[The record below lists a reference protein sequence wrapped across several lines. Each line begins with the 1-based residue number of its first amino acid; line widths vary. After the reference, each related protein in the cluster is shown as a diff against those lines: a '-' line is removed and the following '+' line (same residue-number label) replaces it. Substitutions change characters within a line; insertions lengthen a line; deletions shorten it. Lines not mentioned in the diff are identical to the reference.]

1 MTALRPR
8 KFKVFANSVA
18 LTLAELIFW
27 IGLLLSYY
35 TLQRV
40 APNVQ
45 LEHEG
50 WWSILLVLPVALVV
64 FLWGLRQKQ
73 KWANELA
80 DSQLWSDLLPHWRP
94 QLHGWR
100 FFFWRMAL
108 ASILIGVL
116 DLKVGARLK
125 EVTSEGVDV
134 MVALDVSTSMEA
146 EDTGS
151 SRIDLAKQSIQRL
164 IKALDGDRVGLVIF
178 AGDAYVQCPI
188 TTDYGALKLF
198 LDGVTTDLVPVQG
211 TAVGRA
217 IEVCANGFDP
227 ESPASKMIV
236 VFTDGENHEDDAV
249 AMAEDVLDSGIEVHT
264 IGMGTTSGAPI
275 PLYDRFGRSRGFKDD
290 GDGNPIVTA
299 LDEATLIQV
308 AEAGNG
314 TYVQAG
320 IGFVNLSPV
329 IGAMNALNQT
339 ETSTVAYTDFTH
351 QFHWFFLIAL
361 AFIFAES
368 ALNITFKPRS
378 A

>member
-1 MTALRPR
+1 MTALHQR
-8 KFKVFANSVA
+8 KFKVFANGVA
-18 LTLAELIFW
+18 LALAEIMFW
-27 IGLLLSYY
+27 AALFAAFYSIK
-35 TLQRV
+35 RI

-45 LEHEG
+45 LENEA
-50 WWSILLVLPVALVV
+50 WWGILLALPISLAI

-73 KWANELA
+73 RWAKTLA
-80 DSQLWSDLLPHWRP
+80 DEELWPELLPHWKP

-100 FFFWRMAL
+100 FFCWRMAL
-108 ASILIGVL
+108 AAMLIGVL

-125 EVTSEGVDV
+125 EVKSEGVDL

-151 SRIDLAKQSIQRL
+151 SRIALAKQSIQRL
-164 IKALDGDRVGLVIF
+164 VNALDGDRIGLVIF
-178 AGDAYVQCPI
+178 AGDAFVQCPI

-217 IEVCANGFDP
+217 IEACAQGFDP
-227 ESPASKMIV
+227 ESPASKMVV

-249 AMAEDVLDSGIEVHT
+249 AMAVEALNMGIEVHT
-264 IGMGTTSGAPI
+264 VGMGSTSGAPI
-275 PLYDRFGRSRGFKDD
+275 PLYDRFGRSRGFKTDS
-290 GDGNPIVTA
+290 DGNPIVTA
-299 LDEATLIQV
+299 LDDATLIQV

-320 IGFVNLSPV
+320 NGFVNIAPIL
-329 IGAMNALNQT
+329 GAMNALNQT

-351 QFHWFFLIAL
+351 HFHWFFLVAL
-361 AFIFAES
+361 LFILVEAV
-368 ALNITFKPRS
+368 LNLTFKPRM

>member
-80 DSQLWSDLLPHWRP
+80 DNHLWSDLLPHWRP

-164 IKALDGDRVGLVIF
+164 INALDGDRVGLVIF

>member
-1 MTALRPR
+1 MSAPR
-8 KFKVFANSVA
+8 HQKFKVFANSVA
-18 LTLAELIFW
+18 LVLAEVVFW
-27 IGLLLSYY
+27 VALFLVYY
-35 TLQRV
+35 SLQRI

-50 WWSILLVLPVALVV
+50 WWKALLALPACLAV

-73 KWANELA
+73 RWAQSLA
-80 DSQLWSDLLPHWRP
+80 DESLWGQLLPHWRP

-100 FFFWRMAL
+100 FFLWRSAMA
-108 ASILIGVL
+108 AMLIGVL
-116 DLKVGARLK
+116 DIKVGARLK
-125 EVTSEGVDV
+125 EVKSEGVDV

-164 IKALDGDRVGLVIF
+164 INALDGDRVGLVIF
-178 AGDAYVQCPI
+178 AGDAFVQCPI

-217 IEVCANGFDP
+217 IEVCAQGFDP
-227 ESPASKMIV
+227 DSPASKMVV

-249 AMAEDVLDSGIEVHT
+249 AMAEEVLERGVEVHT
-264 IGMGTTSGAPI
+264 VGMGTTSGAPI
-275 PLYDRFGRSRGFKDD
+275 PLYDRFGRSRGFKNDAE
-290 GDGNPIVTA
+290 GNPIVTA
-299 LDEATLIQV
+299 LDDATLIQI

-320 IGFVNLSPV
+320 VGFVNLSP
-329 IGAMNALNQT
+329 ILGAMNALNQT

-351 QFHWFFLIAL
+351 HFHWFFLAAL
-361 AFIFAES
+361 LFIFAES
-368 ALNITFKPRS
+368 LLNLTFKPRT

>member
-146 EDTGS
+146 EDTGT

>member
-1 MTALRPR
+1 
-8 KFKVFANSVA
+8 
-18 LTLAELIFW
+18 
-27 IGLLLSYY
+27 
-35 TLQRV
+35 
-40 APNVQ
+40 
-45 LEHEG
+45 
-50 WWSILLVLPVALVV
+50 
-64 FLWGLRQKQ
+64 
-73 KWANELA
+73 
-80 DSQLWSDLLPHWRP
+80 
-94 QLHGWR
+94 
-100 FFFWRMAL
+100 MAL

>member
-1 MTALRPR
+1 MNAPHQR
-8 KFKVFANSVA
+8 KFKVFANGVA
-18 LTLAELIFW
+18 LALAEFIFW
-27 IGLLLSYY
+27 AALFLGYY
-35 TLQRV
+35 SIKRV

-45 LEHEG
+45 LENEAWG
-50 WWSILLVLPVALVV
+50 AILLVLPIALAI

-73 KWANELA
+73 RWAKTLA
-80 DSQLWSDLLPHWRP
+80 DENLWPELLPHWRP

-100 FFFWRMAL
+100 FFCWRMAF
-108 ASILIGVL
+108 AAMLIGIL

-125 EVTSEGVDV
+125 EVKSEGVDL

-164 IKALDGDRVGLVIF
+164 VNALDGDRMGLVIF
-178 AGDAYVQCPI
+178 AGDAFVQCPI

-217 IEVCANGFDP
+217 IEVCTQGFDP
-227 ESPASKMIV
+227 ESPASKMVV

-249 AMAEDVLDSGIEVHT
+249 AVAEDALDLGIEVHT
-264 IGMGTTSGAPI
+264 VGMGSTSGAPI
-275 PLYDRFGRSRGFKDD
+275 PLYDRFGRSRGFKSDA
-290 GDGNPIVTA
+290 DGNPIVTA
-299 LDEATLIQV
+299 LDDATLIQV
-308 AEAGNG
+308 AEAGSG
-314 TYVQAG
+314 TYVQSG
-320 IGFVNLSPV
+320 TGFVNIAPIL
-329 IGAMNALNQT
+329 GAMNALNQT

-351 QFHWFFLIAL
+351 HFHWFFLIAL
-361 AFIFAES
+361 FFILAES
-368 ALNITFKPRS
+368 ALNLTFKPRM

>member
-299 LDEATLIQV
+299 LGEATLIQV

>member
-1 MTALRPR
+1 MNTRHQR
-8 KFKVFANSVA
+8 KFKVFANGVA
-18 LTLAELIFW
+18 LALAEVIFW
-27 IGLLLSYY
+27 VALFVGYY
-35 TLQRV
+35 SIKRI

-45 LEHEG
+45 LENET
-50 WWSILLVLPVALVV
+50 WWAILLVLPVSLAV
-64 FLWGLRQKQ
+64 FMWGLRQKQ
-73 KWANELA
+73 QWAKALA
-80 DSQLWSDLLPHWRP
+80 DEDLWPELLPQWRP

-100 FFFWRMAL
+100 FFCWRMAL
-108 ASILIGVL
+108 AAMLIGVL

-125 EVTSEGVDV
+125 EVKSEGVDL

-164 IKALDGDRVGLVIF
+164 VNALDGDRMGLVIF
-178 AGDAYVQCPI
+178 AGDAFIQCPI

-217 IEVCANGFDP
+217 IEVCTQGFDP
-227 ESPASKMIV
+227 ESPASKMVV

-249 AMAEDVLDSGIEVHT
+249 AMAEDALDRGIEVHT
-264 IGMGTTSGAPI
+264 VGMGSTSGAPI
-275 PLYDRFGRSRGFKDD
+275 PLYDRFGRSRGFKTDA
-290 GDGNPIVTA
+290 DGNPIVTA
-299 LDEATLIQV
+299 LDDATLIQV

-320 IGFVNLSPV
+320 NGFVNIAPI
-329 IGAMNALNQT
+329 IGAMNTLNQT
-339 ETSTVAYTDFTH
+339 ETSTVAYTDFKH
-351 QFHWFFLIAL
+351 HFHWFFMIAL
-361 AFIFAES
+361 FFILAEG
-368 ALNITFKPRS
+368 ALNLTFKPRM

>member
-100 FFFWRMAL
+100 FFFWRMAM